1 MPPEITQAAP
11 VKERR
16 RVTFAKRLTSTLG
29 LWGAVGIV
37 LATGHLWGYL
47 ALLGLLSFV
56 ALVEVQT
63 MLRPGKNLW
72 HKIVTYLVSAGYIA
86 TSYYQFVATGSSEI
100 DALDTF
106 FLVLLLFG
114 SFAVTLRKPIE
125 GRATLDAITGDLFS
139 FLYVVFLFNFLARL
153 LVLPEGGGGSAAPGA
168 ALVIWLVAI
177 TKFTDMG
184 AYAIGTWIGKH
195 KMIPHISPGKTWQGF
210 GGAILGAL
218 VAALGGLAI
227 WGDKL
232 EPITYTHGIIL
243 AVILGVVAV
252 FGDLTESVVK
262 RCLGAKDSGKFLPG
276 IGGALDLIDS
286 LCFTAPIFYAYL
298 VYVVGI

>member
-1 MPPEITQAAP
+1 MPPEATQAAP

-16 RVTFAKRLTSTLG
+16 RVTFAKRLSSTLA

-47 ALLGLLSFV
+47 ALLGLLSLV
-56 ALVEVQT
+56 ALKEVQT
-63 MLRPGKNLW
+63 MLRPGKNRW
-72 HKIVTYLVSAGYIA
+72 HKTVTYLVSAGYIA
-86 TSYYQFVATGSSEI
+86 ASYYQFITTGSSKIEP
-100 DALDTF
+100 LDTF

-139 FLYVVFLFNFLARL
+139 FLYVVFLFNFIARL
-153 LVLPEGGGGSAAPGA
+153 LVLPEGGGGTSAPGA

-218 VAALGGLAI
+218 VASLGGLAI

-232 EPITYTHGIIL
+232 EPITYFHGIIL